1 MEPITEDGHPA
12 IGPLPP
18 SPRRP
23 KPLVTNLL
31 VVANVVVF
39 LLQIFRWGLE
49 NSIAWY
55 GQDQVAIWDGEL
67 WRLLTAPFLH
77 GGWGHLVINCLG
89 LFLLGEIIESYLGK
103 RRLLAVYGVAGIA
116 GGLMFQAFPATI
128 GVGASGAVYGLAGV
142 LLVLRFGHVV
152 DGRFRLRPSFYLVA
166 LTLSLLDWLFAELL
180 ARAALVHVATTA
192 HLGGLVSGMVIGYIF
207 QHPERPVSSG
217 RRWTLGLAGSVCLI
231 AVFAYSCYYPFL
243 NPVWPVWRRIQIG
256 VAEGRVDTADTRAAE
271 LLSPDLVRRVISNLV
286 EAGKQIEARGRAAED
301 QTEDQEARERSFAAA
316 RRRYEQAVGIWNLLR
331 GGDLKRAVGYPLFD
345 ELMGIEADDLAKGV
359 LAELI
364 ELAWHDLGREDAKAL
379 AKGALVEL
387 IEKARPDLSREE
399 LKRADALNDLAWFL
413 ALQGERLREAL
424 ECAEAAVSLIRG
436 RPEDGFLSFADRL
449 HAVESAYLNTLGWVQ
464 FLIAEET
471 DVALKNLREA
481 TELAPLGPNFLYLGM
496 AYASLGDERAAVEA
510 LRRAEES
517 GGLSAREQRLF
528 RDIKEELGL

>member
-1 MEPITEDGHPA
+1 MTEDGHPA

-316 RRRYEQAVGIWNLLR
+316 RRRYEQAVGIWNHLR
-331 GGDLKRAVGYPLFD
+331 GGGLKRVVGYPLFD
-345 ELMGIEADDLAKGV
+345 ELMGIEADDLAKEV

-364 ELAWHDLGREDAKAL
+364 ETYREL
-379 AKGALVEL
+379 
-387 IEKARPDLSREE
+387 PP
-399 LKRADALNDLAWFL
+399 
-413 ALQGERLREAL
+413 ALQ
-424 ECAEAAVSLIRG
+424 
-436 RPEDGFLSFADRL
+436 
-449 HAVESAYLNTLGWVQ
+449 N
-464 FLIAEET
+464 
-471 DVALKNLREA
+471 DVALLSLPMKSRRENELMVNALQRCSSIVVQNSLREGFGLTV
-481 TELAPLGPNFLYLGM
+481 TEAM
-496 AYASLGDERAAVEA
+496 WKQAAVVGSRACGIRQQIRDDVEGRLIPDAGDPETIAELLDLTLEDLAGRARLGHNAQRRVHDDFLVFTQIRRWLEVLCDQAGEA
-510 LRRAEES
+510 
-517 GGLSAREQRLF
+517 SA
-528 RDIKEELGL
+528 